1 MRDAMSIQPTPAVQA
16 PDVRTVV
23 GQLSFIDRY
32 LPIWIFLAMGLGLG
46 LGALVPGL
54 PRMLD
59 AIKVADV
66 SLPIAIGLLWM
77 MYPVLA
83 RVKYEELSHVG
94 RAWKLFAASLSLNW
108 LIGPVLMF
116 ALAWLLLPDMPE
128 YRTGL
133 ILVGIARCIAMV
145 LIWNHLA
152 GGDAEDAA
160 VLVALNSVF
169 QILAYSFYAYI
180 FLAVFAVWFGLG
192 A

>member
-1 MRDAMSIQPTPAVQA
+1 
-16 PDVRTVV
+16 VV

-32 LPIWIFLAMGLGLG
+32 LPLWIFVAMALGLA

-54 PRMLD
+54 PALLGS
-59 AIKVADV
+59 IEVADV

-94 RAWKLFAASLSLNW
+94 RAWKLFAASLGLNW
-108 LIGPVLMF
+108 LIGPALMF

-133 ILVGIARCIAMV
+133 ILV
-145 LIWNHLA
+145 
-152 GGDAEDAA
+152 
-160 VLVALNSVF
+160 
-169 QILAYSFYAYI
+169 
-180 FLAVFAVWFGLG
+180 
-192 A
+192 